1 MAVQAAMIADTITA
15 MKRALERQR
24 LGAMGVDD
32 PITQPTNR
40 GNKLRI
46 NAEYVHE
53 GALGFTD
60 GVAFYRKRI
69 NHAGYTRDIVERN
82 PPKYDSE
89 GDELDEEDAEEH
101 ADPEMAD
108 ENPFG
113 DIHLE
118 ELLAPL
124 KHPSELAT
132 HPSMSHP
139 YTSKTLQMMVDN
151 ANAKLR
157 QEQDVL
163 HKAKR
168 LHRELLG
175 DAPWM
180 PCGFLETMDD
190 RNIFDPNYGFN
201 SRSSS
206 KQRDGRGRSGR
217 SSRGGSPEN
226 QAAQIGNNISISL
239 PNYDPVKY
247 AVNGV
252 SPEQHNTDH
261 DVEMGDT
268 SEEPLENK
276 DIMPPEK
283 NVTGETIKVNG
294 QAVFP
299 PESTNGDTISTH
311 IDAKKQPSIPTTNK
325 DPLKAKEEP
334 KDGPPVDTAATNGGD
349 INVDKDGDRTEDE
362 AIADDND
369 NDEGISSP
377 EPPRRM
383 TTRARANQ
391 AANQATTPTFSDIAR
406 SGTPSSSTANNPDN
420 LNDPLTMHP
429 IFLLPPTHL
438 DRNCGLPPSEA
449 DEVRRM
455 LWSYIQKQEET
466 VRASQ
471 RMYHMLLSACRK
483 KELVWEWCKAE
494 GHVGELSDGEDWY
507 DRQQWGL
514 GDGEDLRKGADEDE
528 VDGGGEEGRGGG
540 GGTGTGTA
548 KRGRGRRA

>member
-24 LGAMGVDD
+24 SAAGVDE

-53 GALGFTD
+53 GALGFKE
-60 GVAFYRKRI
+60 GVEFYRKRI
-69 NHAGYTRDIVERN
+69 NHAGYTRDILERN

-89 GDELDEEDAEEH
+89 GDELDEEDADEH

-113 DIHLE
+113 DVHLE
-118 ELLAPL
+118 EILAPL

-132 HPSMSHP
+132 HPAMSHP
-139 YTSKTLQMMVDN
+139 YTSKTLQRMVEN

-157 QEQDVL
+157 QEQEIL

-190 RNIFDPNYGFN
+190 RNIFDPNYGYSAHASPKPEN
-201 SRSSS
+201 VRGKSS
-206 KQRDGRGRSGR
+206 Q
-217 SSRGGSPEN
+217 SSRRASAMN
-226 QAAQIGNNISISL
+226 RAVQTRKDFSTSL
-239 PNYDPVKY
+239 PNNDSANH

-252 SPEQHNTDH
+252 SLGQQTTDR
-261 DVEMGDT
+261 DVEM
-268 SEEPLENK
+268 EEPSETK
-276 DIMPPEK
+276 DTRQPAKP
-283 NVTGETIKVNG
+283 NG
-294 QAVFP
+294 QAVSP
-299 PESTNGDTISTH
+299 PESTNGDNLLKRAEEKEQS
-311 IDAKKQPSIPTTNK
+311 AKSTTNENSCK
-325 DPLKAKEEP
+325 TKVEP
-334 KDGPPVDTAATNGGD
+334 KDSSLADAATINGDEIPMG
-349 INVDKDGDRTEDE
+349 KDGDGTEDE
-362 AIADDND
+362 AAADGNNNDDDDDDND
-369 NDEGISSP
+369 EATSSP

-391 AANQATTPTFSDIAR
+391 AANQPTTPTSSDTAR
-406 SGTPSSSTANNPDN
+406 SGSPSCTTYNNK
-420 LNDPLTMHP
+420 DPLTMHP
-429 IFLLPPTHL
+429 IFLLPLTPL
-438 DRNCGLPPSEA
+438 DRTCGLPPTEA

-466 VRASQ
+466 VRASM
-471 RMYHMLLSACRK
+471 RMYQMLLGACRK
-483 KELVWEWCKAE
+483 KDRVWEWCKAE

-507 DRQQWGL
+507 DREQ
-514 GDGEDLRKGADEDE
+514 
-528 VDGGGEEGRGGG
+528 
-540 GGTGTGTA
+540 
-548 KRGRGRRA
+548 

>member
-24 LGAMGVDD
+24 SVTGVDD

-53 GALGFTD
+53 GALGFMD
-60 GVAFYRKRI
+60 GLEFYRKRI
-69 NHAGYTRDIVERN
+69 NHAGYTRDILERN

-101 ADPEMAD
+101 ADPELAD

-113 DIHLE
+113 EIHLE
-118 ELLAPL
+118 ELLGPL
-124 KHPSELAT
+124 KHPSQLAT

-139 YTSKTLQMMVDN
+139 YTSKSLQKMVDN

-157 QEQDVL
+157 QEQEIL

-201 SRSSS
+201 SHPSS
-206 KQRDGRGRSGR
+206 KHGNGRGKSGQ
-217 SSRGGSPEN
+217 SSRRGSAVD
-226 QAAQIGNNISISL
+226 QALQTGNKFATSV
-239 PNYDPVKY
+239 PNHDALDY

-252 SPEQHNTDH
+252 SAAQRNAGH
-261 DVEMGDT
+261 DVEMGDA
-268 SEEPLENK
+268 SEEPLEKK
-276 DIMPPEK
+276 DPVDPEK
-283 NVTGETIKVNG
+283 KVMNEPTKPNG
-294 QAVFP
+294 QAVSP
-299 PESTNGDTISTH
+299 PESINGDDISKNAE
-311 IDAKKQPSIPTTNK
+311 AKGQSSKATTDE
-325 DPLKAKEEP
+325 DPLKTKEEP
-334 KDGPPVDTAATNGGD
+334 KDSTPVDATATANGDD
-349 INVDKDGDRTEDE
+349 INMDKDKDGDRTEDE
-362 AIADDND
+362 AADG

-391 AANQATTPTFSDIAR
+391 AANQPTTPTSSDTAR
-406 SGTPSSSTANNPDN
+406 SDTPSSSTA
-420 LNDPLTMHP
+420 NDPLTMHP
-429 IFLLPPTHL
+429 IFVLPPTHL
-438 DRNCGLPPSEA
+438 DRTCGLPPTEA

-471 RMYHMLLSACRK
+471 RMYQMLLGAYRK
-483 KELVWEWCKAE
+483 KQLVWEWCKAE

-507 DRQQWGL
+507 DREQWGL

-528 VDGGGEEGRGGG
+528 VDGGVDEGRGGG
-540 GGTGTGTA
+540 GSGTGSG
-548 KRGRGRRA
+548 KRGRGRRT

>member
-24 LGAMGVDD
+24 SVTGVDD

-53 GALGFTD
+53 GTLGFMD
-60 GVAFYRKRI
+60 GLEFYRKRI
-69 NHAGYTRDIVERN
+69 NHAGYTRDILERN

-101 ADPEMAD
+101 ADPELAV

-113 DIHLE
+113 EIHLE
-118 ELLAPL
+118 ELLGPL
-124 KHPSELAT
+124 RHPSELAT

-139 YTSKTLQMMVDN
+139 YTSKTLQKMVDN

-157 QEQDVL
+157 QEQEIL

-190 RNIFDPNYGFN
+190 RNIFDPNYGVN
-201 SRSSS
+201 SHPSP
-206 KQRDGRGRSGR
+206 KHGNGRANSGH
-217 SSRGGSPEN
+217 SSRRGSAVN
-226 QAAQIGNNISISL
+226 QTLQPGNNFSTSSHNHDAL
-239 PNYDPVKY
+239 NY

-252 SPEQHNTDH
+252 FAAQRNADH
-261 DVEMGDT
+261 DVEMGDA
-268 SEEPLENK
+268 SEGPLESKNPIDPK
-276 DIMPPEK
+276 K
-283 NVTGETIKVNG
+283 NVANEPIKPNG
-294 QAVFP
+294 QAVSP
-299 PESTNGDTISTH
+299 PESINGDNMSKTAEVKEQSSKSTPDEDPLKTKEKPKDNIPVDATATTNGDDIK
-311 IDAKKQPSIPTTNK
+311 IDK
-325 DPLKAKEEP
+325 
-334 KDGPPVDTAATNGGD
+334 
-349 INVDKDGDRTEDE
+349 DKDGDRTEDE
-362 AIADDND
+362 AADDNNDD
-369 NDEGISSP
+369 NDKDEGISSP

-391 AANQATTPTFSDIAR
+391 AANQPTTPTSSDTAR
-406 SGTPSSSTANNPDN
+406 SGTPSSTA
-420 LNDPLTMHP
+420 NDPLTMHP

-438 DRNCGLPPSEA
+438 DRTCGLPPTEA

-471 RMYHMLLSACRK
+471 RMYHMLLGACRK

-507 DRQQWGL
+507 DREQWGL
-514 GDGEDLRKGADEDE
+514 GDGEDLRKGADEDD
-528 VDGGGEEGRGGG
+528 VDGGVDEGRGGG
-540 GGTGTGTA
+540 GGTGTGTG
-548 KRGRGRRA
+548 KRGRGRRT